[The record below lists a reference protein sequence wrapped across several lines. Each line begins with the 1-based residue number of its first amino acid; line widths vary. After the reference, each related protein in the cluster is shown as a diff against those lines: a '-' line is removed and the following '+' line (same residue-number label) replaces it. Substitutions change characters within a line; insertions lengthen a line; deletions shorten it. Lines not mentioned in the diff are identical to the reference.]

1 MNLTLRVGDELKLLM
16 AVVLVN
22 DGDLLEVLPGL
33 LPDLDAA
40 GPLHTLVSWD
50 SSFIRRHKIIVVFLV
65 VGPLN
70 NKWFSFPEIPDEFLK
85 ENSKSFGEKT
95 VILFREKEIDASKV
109 FWIIKQRD
117 IE

>member
-1 MNLTLRVGDELKLLM
+1 MTLRVGDELKLLM
-16 AVVLVN
+16 AVVLIN

-85 ENSKSFGEKT
+85 AKKILKVLGKKT
-95 VILFREKEIDASKV
+95 AIHFREKIDASKV